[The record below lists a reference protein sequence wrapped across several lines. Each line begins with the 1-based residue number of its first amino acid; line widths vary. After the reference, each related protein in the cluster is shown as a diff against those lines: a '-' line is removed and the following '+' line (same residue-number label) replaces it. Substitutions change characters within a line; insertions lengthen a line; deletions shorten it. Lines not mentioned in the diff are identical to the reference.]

1 MKTPI
6 TETSIVRVFEIPAN
20 QPGGSLAPA
29 RHRLYVRPEVCRRLE
44 LDRAALIE
52 ALERLLRDAVP
63 VAADIRGSFNVVEM
77 SHAEW
82 DEAAAATNHATDTL
96 AAARANFPTS

>member
-1 MKTPI
+1 MSDQSTPI
-6 TETSIVRVFEIPAN
+6 TDAAALLFYDAYAMADVA
-20 QPGGSLAPA
+20 
-29 RHRLYVRPEVCRRLE
+29 RRLE

-63 VAADIRGSFNVVEM
+63 VAADIRGSVNVVEM

-82 DEAAAATNHATDTL
+82 EDLSAATNRAADTI
-96 AAARANFPTS
+96 AAARANFPTP

>member
-6 TETSIVRVFEIPAN
+6 TDAEIEELSADKY
-20 QPGGSLAPA
+20 SDLDAYMA
-29 RHRLYVRPEVCRRLE
+29 MSKHARRLE
-44 LDRAALIE
+44 RDRAALME

-82 DEAAAATNHATDTL
+82 EDLSAATNHAADTL
-96 AAARANFPTS
+96 AAARANFPTE